1 MLTRKEYS
9 VSFDIVETNTG
20 FDLLH
25 TPERLHLNS
34 LPVLANVGSN
44 LADWQPSLISRQST
58 HNNMVRNN
66 YHAYTALPEALK
78 RFKYVKNQHFKTTLR
93 IYCDSGS

>member
-25 TPERLHLNS
+25 TIERLHLNS
-34 LPVLANVGSN
+34 LPWIKSSRLA
-44 LADWQPSLISRQST
+44 AFTYFST
-58 HNNMVRNN
+58 VD
-66 YHAYTALPEALK
+66 T
-78 RFKYVKNQHFKTTLR
+78 
-93 IYCDSGS
+93 